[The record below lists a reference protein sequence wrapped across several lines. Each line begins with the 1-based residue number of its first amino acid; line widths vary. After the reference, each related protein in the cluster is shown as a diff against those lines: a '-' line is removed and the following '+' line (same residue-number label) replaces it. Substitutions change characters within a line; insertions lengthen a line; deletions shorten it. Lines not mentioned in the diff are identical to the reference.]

1 MTEEQWHV
9 VDEVPGQLQAEI
21 IRGFL
26 EAQEIQVMLSQ
37 EGIGRVYGLTV
48 GPAGRVQI
56 LVHARDLDRARQSLH
71 DFHAGNQ
78 GTSDDPLEN
87 DQDDWT

>member
-56 LVHARDLDRARQSLH
+56 LVNTRDLQRARQALQ
-71 DFHAGNQ
+71 DFYAGNQ
-78 GTSDDPLEN
+78 DNPDDLMEN
-87 DQDDWT
+87 DQDNWS

>member
-56 LVHARDLDRARQSLH
+56 LVHARDLDRARQSLQ

-78 GTSDDPLEN
+78 DTSNDPLEN